1 MNTGILHIAPS
12 VTQDYL
18 PILNSKSIATNI
30 AQKPYN
36 AIISTPILEKDDDE
50 ETQNTQTTPETTKQ
64 YISVLPI
71 RGPIQRNDILNNM
84 NSVAFYGMDY
94 ISWTIEDLITDNT
107 CKGIVLDIET
117 GGGYSNAVARLID
130 AIQRF
135 KATDREVIGS
145 IDMALS
151 AGFHL
156 ASFCDKIYANS
167 KSSLLG
173 CIGTIWDTT
182 VMDTKVVKNIKVV
195 ASQTPEKGL
204 EWSNAIKGD
213 GRLLQQNII
222 NPTAQHFL
230 DDVSS
235 NRNIKDPSILKGK
248 TLTAEYAIKAGI
260 CDGIKPL
267 SQIISELQQGI
278 KQTSAALPKSP
289 SKSPKSQQKMATE
302 FNFFSWLGLKN
313 NQESTPE
320 LDGMAMQDYAKLQN
334 QAVQFEA
341 KENSLNA
348 EITGLKSALE
358 TEKQARTA
366 SDEALATANSKIEEL
381 ENRLE
386 KQPGAA
392 PRQPVAFNT
401 TEGITNNQEATES
414 LSDFDK
420 SVHDEIM
427 RNRASKSS
435 MHIID

>member
-36 AIISTPILEKDDDE
+36 AILSTPIQNDDDE
-50 ETQNTQTTPETTKQ
+50 DTDNTQATPEPTKQ

-94 ISWTIEDLITDNT
+94 ISWTIEELIKDNT

-235 NRNIKDPSILKGK
+235 NRNIKDPRILKGK

-289 SKSPKSQQKMATE
+289 SKSPKSQHKMATE

-313 NQESTPE
+313 SQESTPE
-320 LDGMAMQDYAKLQN
+320 MDGLAMQDYAKLQN

-348 EITGLKSALE
+348 EINGLKSALE
-358 TEKQARTA
+358 TEKQARAT
-366 SDEALATANSKIEEL
+366 SDEALATANTKIEEL
-381 ENRLE
+381 ELKLD

-392 PRQPVAFNT
+392 PRQPVAANT
-401 TEGITNNQEATES
+401 TEGITNNNQEATEN

-420 SVHDEIM
+420 SVHAEIM
-427 RNRASKSS
+427 RNRALKSS

>member
-18 PILNSKSIATNI
+18 PILSSKSISSAI

-36 AIISTPILEKDDDE
+36 AILSTPILEKDDDE
-50 ETQNTQTTPETTKQ
+50 ETENKQTTPETTKQ

-84 NSVAFYGMDY
+84 NSIAFYGMDY
-94 ISWTIEDLITDNT
+94 ISWTIEELIKDST
-107 CKGIVLDIET
+107 CKGIVIDLET

-145 IDMALS
+145 VDMALS
-151 AGFHL
+151 AGFHV
-156 ASFCDKIYANS
+156 ASFCNKIYANS
-167 KSSLLG
+167 KSSLMG
-173 CIGTIWDTT
+173 CIGTVWDTT
-182 VMDTKVVKNIKVV
+182 VFDSKVVKNIKVV

-204 EWSNAIKGD
+204 EWTNAMKGD

-230 DDVSS
+230 DDVSN
-235 NRNIKDPSILKGK
+235 NRNIKDLTILKGK
-248 TLTAEYAIKAGI
+248 TLTAENAIKAGI

-289 SKSPKSQQKMATE
+289 SKSPKSQHKMATE

-313 NQESTPE
+313 SQESTPE
-320 LDGMAMQDYAKLQN
+320 LDGMAMQDYANLKN
-334 QAVQFEA
+334 QAAQFEV

-358 TEKQARTA
+358 IEKQARTT
-366 SDEALATANSKIEEL
+366 SDEALATANAKIEEL

-401 TEGITNNQEATES
+401 TEGISSEQEATES

-420 SVHDEIM
+420 SVHAEIA
-427 RNRASKSS
+427 RNRQSKNS
-435 MHIID
+435 MHTID

>member
-18 PILNSKSIATNI
+18 PILSSKSISSAI

-36 AIISTPILEKDDDE
+36 AILSTPILEKDDDE
-50 ETQNTQTTPETTKQ
+50 ETENTQTTSESTKQ

-230 DDVSS
+230 DDVSN
-235 NRNIKDPSILKGK
+235 NRNIKDLSILKGK

-267 SQIISELQQGI
+267 SQIISELKQGI

-289 SKSPKSQQKMATE
+289 KSQHKMATE

-313 NQESTPE
+313 SQESTPE
-320 LDGMAMQDYAKLQN
+320 MDGLAMQDYAKLQN
-334 QAVQFEA
+334 QAAQFEV
-341 KENSLNA
+341 KETSLNA

-381 ENRLE
+381 ELKLD

-420 SVHDEIM
+420 SVHAEIM
-427 RNRASKSS
+427 RNRALKSS